1 MQTPFK
7 NSIRLGSP
15 WLAGALCPCLLLALG
30 AHAVAVPR
38 AGKARKPPVV
48 AAPTAVAEPSEAE
61 FEVVA
66 AGDEL
71 YRLLATVQR
80 GGLLQSAP
88 RGGATRYEMA
98 LETGRAALALA
109 SKRAS
114 RARVSEDSARAL
126 SDLLTRLRPELRRL
140 DVDVDAALVLCR
152 ASGGTDAPVSAL
164 LSSTP
169 GSNRLKDGRA
179 SGSASSNLMA
189 ARQSL
194 SSKLRLTAVRDSWDR
209 RMSDPFGGET
219 GRSPSFFGAPATNRS
234 GAAFFDRPRVGPQGV
249 YSAAQGLAV
258 GASLDIFS
266 GVRVRTGYN
275 TSAPSLQ
282 PSSLRA
288 LGANSPEA
296 ALLAPGSA
304 ARRVGVGAEVDLP
317 AGLRLSGDVQRLGNA
332 AGGFEGTSIGG
343 QARISAFNDR
353 LSLSLNMSR
362 LVPEERANLSQRQSM
377 AGVGVAVGNSDLQ
390 FKLLYQQLFGPSSGQ
405 SNRVIAGGVNIT
417 F

>member
-1 MQTPFK
+1 M
-7 NSIRLGSP
+7 
-15 WLAGALCPCLLLALG
+15 
-30 AHAVAVPR
+30 
-38 AGKARKPPVV
+38 
-48 AAPTAVAEPSEAE
+48 
-61 FEVVA
+61 VA

-80 GGLLQSAP
+80 GGLLQNAP

-126 SDLLTRLRPELRRL
+126 GDLLTRLRPELRRL

-152 ASGGTDAPVSAL
+152 TPGGTNAPAPVSAL

-169 GSNRLKDGRA
+169 GSNRSKGVRA
-179 SGSASSNLMA
+179 PGSASSSLMA
-189 ARQSL
+189 TRQSL
-194 SSKLRLTAVRDSWDR
+194 SSRLRLTAVRDSWDR

-219 GRSPSFFGAPATNRS
+219 ERSPSFFGAPATNRS
-234 GAAFFDRPRVGPQGV
+234 GAALFDRPRVGPQGR
-249 YSAAQGLAV
+249 YGLAQGVVV

-275 TSAPSLQ
+275 TIAPSLQ

-296 ALLAPGSA
+296 ASLASGGA
-304 ARRVGVGAEVDLP
+304 ARRVGIGAEVDLP
-317 AGLRLSGDVQRLGNA
+317 AGLRLSGDVQRLGSA